1 VKPQPVRHLSAAEAA
16 QALGVS
22 TRALRLYEQK
32 GLVRPARTAAGWRA
46 YGPEAL
52 TRLHQVLA
60 LKGLGLSLARI
71 AELLQGRL
79 CSLETVLDLQE
90 EALSLRR
97 AETERAL
104 RLVRRA
110 KAVLASGAS
119 LSVDDLTTLT
129 RETVMTEPFDEQAMK
144 QVFEPLI
151 GKHYDPEVLKA
162 LATRVYNQ
170 AEVTQAWQAVIAE
183 AEAAHAKG
191 DPTTPEAKA
200 VALRWQAL
208 VDQFTGGDADIAAR
222 NKAMW
227 EEAFSDPERAAR
239 LPFSAELTRFIHR
252 AKLAAQEGAGR

>member
-1 VKPQPVRHLSAAEAA
+1 MSRHAERHLSVAEAA
-16 QALGVS
+16 RALGVS

-32 GLVRPARTAAGWRA
+32 GLVKPARTAAGWRA
-46 YGPEAL
+46 YGPQAL
-52 TRLHQVLA
+52 ARLHQVLA

-71 AELLQGRL
+71 GELLQGRL
-79 CSLETVLDLQE
+79 SSLETVLDLQE
-90 EALSLRR
+90 EALTLRR

-104 RLVRRA
+104 ELVRRA
-110 KAVLASGAS
+110 KAVLAEGGS

-144 QVFEPLI
+144 EVFQPLI

-170 AEVTQAWQAVIAE
+170 AEVTKAWQAIIAD

-208 VDQFTGGDADIAAR
+208 VDQFTGADPDIAAR

-227 EEAFSDPERAAR
+227 EDAFSDPERAAK
-239 LPFSAELTRFIHR
+239 LPFSAALARFVHE
-252 AKLAAQEGAGR
+252 AKLAAQEDAGP